1 MVELSERFGMRF
13 AASFFL
19 GSCNI
24 RSALVCIDF
33 INGIDNLQR
42 LAKWLEENIG
52 VVKVKKWWRLLVELV
67 GEV

>member
-1 MVELSERFGMRF
+1 MWESKSSLGNILQCRELSERFGMRF

-24 RSALVCIDF
+24 RNALVCIDF

-42 LAKWLEENIG
+42 LARGNIG
-52 VVKVKKWWRLLVELV
+52 VVKVKK
-67 GEV
+67 